1 MATGGEDYE
10 SSGGG
15 SRLAASTPVSIRGV
29 DPFGGNWETGGAVPF

>member
-15 SRLAASTPVSIRGV
+15 SRLTASTPASRRGV
-29 DPFGGNWETGGAVPF
+29 DPLGGNWDTGGAVPY